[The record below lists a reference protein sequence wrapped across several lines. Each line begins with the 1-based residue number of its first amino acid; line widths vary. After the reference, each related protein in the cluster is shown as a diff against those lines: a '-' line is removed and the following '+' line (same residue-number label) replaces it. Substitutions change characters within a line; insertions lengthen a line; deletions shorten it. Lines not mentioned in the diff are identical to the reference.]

1 MLKLMKCIDGKLK
14 SEVILSRRYLQ
25 KECEGKQERTS
36 DRTHATL
43 NLEYRQ
49 EYTLLL
55 KEWMITG
62 DKINI
67 SKTDPAALA
76 ARVDPGHHP
85 PGYDTMVGDVRLSG
99 GQRQRIALARAL
111 VGRPWVEKAL

>member
-1 MLKLMKCIDGKLK
+1 
-14 SEVILSRRYLQ
+14 
-25 KECEGKQERTS
+25 
-36 DRTHATL
+36 
-43 NLEYRQ
+43 
-49 EYTLLL
+49 
-55 KEWMITG
+55 MITG

-67 SKTDPAALA
+67 SKTDPAAQIVNLA

-111 VGRPWVEKAL
+111 VGRPWAEKALCDMFQKSIKPPVGCIKHFVKPNLMVFTSAMSAQSPR